1 MLRDRSGFAW
11 ICRKQNSEHELSGET
26 VAGSGGGNYIL
37 GVEIECYGWGNDMW
51 EELWHTCPGMSPEGF
66 QNTLRSSHTL
76 YLHNE
81 WD

>member
-1 MLRDRSGFAW
+1 M
-11 ICRKQNSEHELSGET
+11 
-26 VAGSGGGNYIL
+26 AGSGGGNYIL
-37 GVEIECYGWGNDMW
+37 GVETECHGWGNGMW
-51 EELWHTCPGMSPEGF
+51 EELWHTCPGMSREDF